1 MKKIYRI
8 LGQKGRTTIPYA
20 LRVKLGLQADD
31 VLSFREAKDGTSVI
45 VCREK
50 ICDNCQGQT
59 SCIKTPKKQA
69 AKQKENSEEITLY
82 DFLNGLS
89 PDQQRAALVH
99 LSVKWAAAQG
109 GEKYGG

>member
-8 LGQKGRTTIPYA
+8 LGQKGRITLPYA
-20 LRVKLGLQADD
+20 LRGKLGLQPDD
-31 VLSFREAKDGTSVI
+31 VLSFRESKDGTSVI
-45 VCREK
+45 VKKEK
-50 ICDNCQGQT
+50 ICDGCQT
-59 SCIKTPKKQA
+59 SCVRAPKKQT
-69 AKQKENSEEITLY
+69 KNKKENSEEITLY

-99 LSVKWAAAQG
+99 LSVKWAASQG